1 MLNQLVRLVAFD
13 LPDDYFTTY
22 SEEVGKLTLAD
33 IHRVAEEHIKDG
45 ALKVVV
51 AGDAESVG
59 AGTARTRLLCRPN
72 RLRGCEVEY
81 VERGHSNKDRIR

>member
-33 IHRVAEEHIKDG
+33 IHRVAEEHIKAG
-45 ALKVVV
+45 ALKIVV
-51 AGDAESVG
+51 AGDAERVESVLRELG
-59 AGTARTRLLCRPN
+59 CAVVLIDYEGTQLNA
-72 RLRGCEVEY
+72 
-81 VERGHSNKDRIR
+81 